1 MRVAEEL
8 LGSYQHRIDGLTL
21 IPGPR
26 GIFDVTVNG
35 ELIFSKYA
43 VDRHARPSEVLDS
56 FQAVVG
62 PDVRP
67 YDS

>member
-26 GIFDVTVNG
+26 GIFDVTING

-43 VDRHARPSEVLDS
+43 VNRHARPSEVLDS
-56 FQAVVG
+56 FRALVG

-67 YDS
+67 